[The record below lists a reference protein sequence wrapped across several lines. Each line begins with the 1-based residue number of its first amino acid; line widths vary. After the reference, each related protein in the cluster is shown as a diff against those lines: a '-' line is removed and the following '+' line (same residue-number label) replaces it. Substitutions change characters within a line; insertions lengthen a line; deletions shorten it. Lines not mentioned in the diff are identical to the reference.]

1 VLLPLHNLLPQGLV
15 CCSDLGGAAQLKLE
29 HPHFVLESGI
39 IRLGR
44 LKGVFGSDE
53 RTAVQ

>member
-53 RTAVQ
+53 LTAVQ